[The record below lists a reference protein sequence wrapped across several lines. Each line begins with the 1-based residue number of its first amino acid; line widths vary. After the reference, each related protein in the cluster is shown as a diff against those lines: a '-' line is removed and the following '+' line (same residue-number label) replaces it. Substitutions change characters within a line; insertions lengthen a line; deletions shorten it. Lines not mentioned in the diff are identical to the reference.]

1 MVKSYFYQHAQSLGW
16 DRDKLNSRNPKE
28 RDSKQKGDSRSSKR
42 KSPTSTRDGMVETQR
57 ASVSNRSLKRFPHAP
72 NVSEKHAVKR
82 APTLIT
88 HIRIVD
94 SNQVIVQMHRHRTSS
109 ARLAH
114 AIPTWDRRHPRNHA
128 TLRQL
133 KPTQVQR
140 LRPKRAHV
148 TFATNL
154 ATLHLTVLTSQLTSK
169 RPRANCSGTKTSW
182 CYGKS
187 LGTTKTNKPAPR
199 A

>member
-1 MVKSYFYQHAQSLGW
+1 MEIPDLPNG
-16 DRDKLNSRNPKE
+16 NPQPQQE
-28 RDSKQKGDSRSSKR
+28 
-42 KSPTSTRDGMVETQR
+42 MVETQKS
-57 ASVSNRSLKRFPHAP
+57 SVSNRPLKRFPHAA
-72 NVSEKHAVKR
+72 NVSEKYAAKR

-88 HIRIVD
+88 HIRTVD
-94 SNQVIVQMHRHRTSS
+94 SNQVIVQIHRHRTSS
-109 ARLAH
+109 VRVAH
-114 AIPTWDRRHPRNHA
+114 AIPTWDRRHPRKHA
-128 TLRQL
+128 TLRHL

-154 ATLHLTVLTSQLTSK
+154 ATLHLTVLTRQLTSK
-169 RPRANCSGTKTSW
+169 RPRANCSRTNTSW